1 MLSLFKREL
10 TNTGENKMVKKT
22 IAICDRCDKHTPLG
36 KCSICD
42 DDLCWKCSN
51 ILIVDKGKTEVRFR
65 FDKFS
70 AEEEAD
76 KLIISKELSNT
87 IKKKLN
93 DTRVVIELF
102 CDDCVKK
109 VINNVNIG
117 DDFMR
122 IIREKIMVDSI

>member
-1 MLSLFKREL
+1 
-10 TNTGENKMVKKT
+10 MVEKKVN
-22 IAICDRCDKHTPLG
+22 ICDRCDKHILLS
-36 KCSICD
+36 KCAICS
-42 DDLCWKCSN
+42 DDLCWRCSN